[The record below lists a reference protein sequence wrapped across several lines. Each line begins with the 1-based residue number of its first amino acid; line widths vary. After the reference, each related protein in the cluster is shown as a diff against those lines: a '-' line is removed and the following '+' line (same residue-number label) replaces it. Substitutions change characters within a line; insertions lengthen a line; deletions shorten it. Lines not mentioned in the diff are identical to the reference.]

1 MKTKLEIQRAN
12 AINAY
17 NKADEN
23 GKQLLKDL
31 FGEEAF
37 NFNYKD
43 VNSYERACAVIGE
56 EPVDFEVLND
66 TLEHNGF
73 EPLSAHEIAYKKLAT
88 IAKALNLGWC
98 PNWADFDEYKYYPW
112 FDLKKENS
120 PAGVGSASGG
130 AVLGV
135 SVLSS
140 GNVASYSSALRGCPC
155 FRKPGNRNLFRQA
168 VCRNLARLPF
178 ACKITHY

>member
-1 MKTKLEIQRAN
+1 MKEKLEIQRAN

-43 VNSYERACAVIGE
+43 VNSYERACAIIGE
-56 EPVDFEVLND
+56 EPVDFEELND
-66 TLEHNGF
+66 TLESNGF
-73 EPLSAHEIAYKKLAT
+73 EPLSAHEIAYKKLVT

-112 FDLKKENS
+112 FDLKKEDT
-120 PAGVGSASGG
+120 PAGVGGAGSG
-130 AVLGV
+130 AALGV
-135 SVLSS
+135 SCVYS
-140 GNVASYSSALRGCPC
+140 GSVASHSSADFG
-155 FRKPGNRNLFRQA
+155 GA
-168 VCRNLARLPF
+168 LASESREIAIYFGKQFAEIWQDYLLP
-178 ACKITHY
+178 AR

>member
-1 MKTKLEIQRAN
+1 MKEKIEILRAN

-23 GKQLLKDL
+23 GKKLLKDL
-31 FGEEAF
+31 LGETAF
-37 NFNYKD
+37 KFDYKD

-56 EPVDFEVLND
+56 EPVDFEELND
-66 TLEHNGF
+66 TLENNGF
-73 EPLSAHEIAYKKLAT
+73 EPLSAHEIAYKKLVT

-112 FDLKKENS
+112 FDLKKES
-120 PAGVGSASGG
+120 PAGVGSAYYG
-130 AVLGV
+130 ADLGV

-140 GNVASYSSALRGCPC
+140 ITVASDSTAYYGGALASESREIAIYFGKQ
-155 FRKPGNRNLFRQA
+155 FAEIWQDYL
-168 VCRNLARLPF
+168 LPVR
-178 ACKITHY
+178 

>member
-1 MKTKLEIQRAN
+1 MKEKIEILRAN

-23 GKQLLKDL
+23 GKKLLKDL
-31 FGEEAF
+31 LGETAF
-37 NFNYKD
+37 KFDYKD

-56 EPVDFEVLND
+56 EPVDFEELND
-66 TLEHNGF
+66 TLENNGF
-73 EPLSAHEIAYKKLAT
+73 EPLSAHEIAYKKLVT

-112 FDLKKENS
+112 FDLKKES
-120 PAGVGSASGG
+120 PAGVGSASSG
-130 AVLGV
+130 AELGV

-140 GNVASYSSALRGCPC
+140 LSVASTSSAHYG
-155 FRKPGNRNLFRQA
+155 GA
-168 VCRNLARLPF
+168 LASESREIAIYFGKQFAEIWQDYLLPVR
-178 ACKITHY
+178 

>member
-1 MKTKLEIQRAN
+1 MKEKLEIQRAN

-23 GKQLLKDL
+23 GKKLLKDL

-56 EPVDFEVLND
+56 EPVDFEELND
-66 TLEHNGF
+66 TLKNNGF

-112 FDLKKENS
+112 FDLKKEDT
-120 PAGVGSASGG
+120 PAGVGSAYRG
-130 AVLGV
+130 VELGV

-140 GNVASYSSALRGCPC
+140 NSVASSSTADCGGALASE
-155 FRKPGNRNLFRQA
+155 NREIAIYFGKQFAEIWQDYL
-168 VCRNLARLPF
+168 LPAR
-178 ACKITHY
+178 

>member
-1 MKTKLEIQRAN
+1 MKEKLEIQRAN

-43 VNSYERACAVIGE
+43 VNSYERACAIIGE
-56 EPVDFEVLND
+56 EPVDFEELND
-66 TLEHNGF
+66 TLESNGF

-112 FDLKKENS
+112 FDLKKEDT
-120 PAGVGSASGG
+120 PAGVGSASSG
-130 AVLGV
+130 AGLGV
-135 SVLSS
+135 SVLDSS
-140 GNVASYSSALRGCPC
+140 YVASTSGATFGGALASESREIAIYFGKQFAEIWQDYLLP
-155 FRKPGNRNLFRQA
+155 
-168 VCRNLARLPF
+168 AR
-178 ACKITHY
+178 